1 MGIASGITHF
11 FESIGETIAGMF
23 AAIFHM
29 IDFVFSSI
37 MGVFKAFVGFVEGTL
52 GFAFDNFF
60 VLGTFAA
67 AVMGYM
73 LYTQRQGT
81 ASSNR
86 KVKN

>member
-1 MGIASGITHF
+1 MGIASGTTHF
-11 FESIGETIAGMF
+11 FESIGETIAGIF
-23 AAIFHM
+23 AAIFSM
-29 IDFVFSSI
+29 IEFVFSSI
-37 MGVFKAFVGFVEGTL
+37 AGVFKMAVNFVEGTL

-67 AVMGYM
+67 AVLGYM
-73 LYTQRQGT
+73 LYVQRSGT